1 MTTNRC
7 CGIGLLGGQCLSMG
21 LRGRI
26 RKYLLKKLLQRY
38 LPPETVVQRPHEHTS
53 DHRPGELPHL
63 TRHRKRGIGG
73 QGPDG
78 NGPRWASTW
87 MTPDSVFVRT
97 RNPLLSNT
105 LNIGVFPARTSAVN
119 SFT

>member
-38 LPPETVVQRPHEHTS
+38 LPPEMVYRPKQ
-53 DHRPGELPHL
+53 GFGLPL
-63 TRHRKRGIGG
+63 GRGL
-73 QGPDG
+73 P
-78 NGPRWASTW
+78 T
-87 MTPDSVFVRT
+87 
-97 RNPLLSNT
+97 
-105 LNIGVFPARTSAVN
+105 
-119 SFT
+119 